1 MNDEM
6 FRLSLIDVMNA
17 NLLNGL
23 VNTIFGYD
31 FNENEYVY
39 IQYKLI
45 NGNVVL
51 NIFDNKDSNRFKAY
65 IFCHNDIANDDNDA
79 FYINVDETYKRFLE
93 NNGKNDNVSLIGA
106 LLVSKDNNEKREI
119 IDSLFDA
126 TTRDIFYKHFIL

>member
-79 FYINVDETYKRFLE
+79 FYINVDEAYKRFLE
-93 NNGKNDNVSLIGA
+93 NNGKNDNVSLIGT

>member
-79 FYINVDETYKRFLE
+79 FYINVDEAYKRFLE
-93 NNGKNDNVSLIGA
+93 NNGKIDNVSLIGA

>member
-6 FRLSLIDVMNA
+6 FRLSLIDVMND

-79 FYINVDETYKRFLE
+79 FYINVDEAYKIFLE

>member
-23 VNTIFGYD
+23 VNTVFGYD

-65 IFCHNDIANDDNDA
+65 IFCHNDIANDDNDV
-79 FYINVDETYKRFLE
+79 FYINVDEAYKRFLE

>member
-23 VNTIFGYD
+23 VNTIFGYY

-79 FYINVDETYKRFLE
+79 FYINVDEAYKRFLE

>member
-65 IFCHNDIANDDNDA
+65 IFCHNDIANDYNDA
-79 FYINVDETYKRFLE
+79 FYINVDEAYKRFLE

-126 TTRDIFYKHFIL
+126 ATRDIFYKHFIL

>member
-79 FYINVDETYKRFLE
+79 FYINVDEAYKRFLD
-93 NNGKNDNVSLIGA
+93 NNGKNDNVSLIGT

>member
-65 IFCHNDIANDDNDA
+65 IFCHNDIDNDDNDA
-79 FYINVDETYKRFLE
+79 FYINVDEAYKRFLE

>member
-39 IQYKLI
+39 YTH
-45 NGNVVL
+45 
-51 NIFDNKDSNRFKAY
+51 KDGTIST
-65 IFCHNDIANDDNDA
+65 CP
-79 FYINVDETYKRFLE
+79 
-93 NNGKNDNVSLIGA
+93 
-106 LLVSKDNNEKREI
+106 EI
-119 IDSLFDA
+119 EI
-126 TTRDIFYKHFIL
+126 K

>member
-65 IFCHNDIANDDNDA
+65 IFCNNDIANDDNDS
-79 FYINVDETYKRFLE
+79 FYINVDEAYKRFLE

>member
-79 FYINVDETYKRFLE
+79 FYINVDEAYKRFLE

-106 LLVSKDNNEKREI
+106 LLVSKDNNEKGEI

>member
-23 VNTIFGYD
+23 VNTIFDYD

-65 IFCHNDIANDDNDA
+65 IFCHNDIDNDDNDA
-79 FYINVDETYKRFLE
+79 FYINVDEAYKRFLE

>member
-65 IFCHNDIANDDNDA
+65 IFCRNDIANDDNGA
-79 FYINVDETYKRFLE
+79 FYINVEDAYKRFLE

-119 IDSLFDA
+119 IDSLFDDA
-126 TTRDIFYKHFIL
+126 TKDIFYKHFIL